1 MRTDTHW
8 YGAGY
13 ASYIVKEPLKLQSV
27 KFIDRCR
34 IGRFTMSTSIQQ
46 SQADILN
53 RLYSMKQKQLE
64 QALLQGNPLRCQVLE
79 AEAEAIFSALKTL
92 R

>member
-1 MRTDTHW
+1 MNAPIH
-8 YGAGY
+8 
-13 ASYIVKEPLKLQSV
+13 
-27 KFIDRCR
+27 
-34 IGRFTMSTSIQQ
+34 Q

-53 RLYSMKQKQLE
+53 RLYSMKQKQLA

-79 AEAEAIFSALKTL
+79 AEANAISDALKTL